1 MYTVAIPPGVRA
13 KMERHAGAALPNE
26 ACGMLLGSIDGS
38 AYDICDVVLTPNR
51 MESPVRFAIP
61 DGDVLRAYQTA
72 AERGMDVVGVYHSH
86 PSSPAIPSG
95 TDAAYMESEPGGVGD
110 ILGPGWPDAGL
121 DHGRVHLRD
130 AYTIRYRH
138 VRSKYAVR
146 WWPNH
151 GHSRLRHLCEGGR
164 RPHHAL

>member
-1 MYTVAIPPGVRA
+1 MYTVAIPPSVRA

-86 PSSPAIPSG
+86 PSSPAVPSG
-95 TDAAYMESEPGGVGD
+95 TDAAYMELNPGTWV
-110 ILGPGWPDAGL
+110 IYSGL
-121 DHGRVHLRD
+121 DGRMRAWIRD
-130 AYTIRYRH
+130 GPITEMHIRLGTD
-138 VRSKYAVR
+138 A
-146 WWPNH
+146 
-151 GHSRLRHLCEGGR
+151 
-164 RPHHAL
+164 